1 MTTTLTRN
9 RTALIPLV
17 RVAAV
22 VAAMLLLT
30 VLVVTTSRAAFT
42 DTTDNA
48 ANSFASGS
56 VIITDDDGGSAM
68 FAATAMTPGEPVIE
82 CIELT
87 YSGSLVPADVRMY
100 GVSAGVLA
108 TYLDTTI
115 EIGTGGSFGDCTGF
129 TSGST
134 LYSGTLANFTATHT
148 DWASGLAT
156 FTAPANPTVQ
166 TLRFT
171 VDVQNDPA
179 AMTQSATATFTWE
192 AQD

>member
-1 MTTTLTRN
+1 MKTMIRPRPNLV
-9 RTALIPLV
+9 PLV
-17 RVAAV
+17 RLGAIVS
-22 VAAMLLLT
+22 AMLVLT
-30 VLVVTTSRAAFT
+30 VLIVTTSRAAFT
-42 DTTDNA
+42 DTTDNVG
-48 ANSFASGS
+48 NSFASGS

-82 CIELT
+82 CITLT

-108 TYLDTTI
+108 TYLDTTV
-115 EIGTGGSFGDCTGF
+115 EIGSGGSFGDCTGF
-129 TSGST
+129 TPSST
-134 LYSGTLANFTATHT
+134 LYDDTLANFSSTHT
-148 DWASGLAT
+148 DWASGLPT
-156 FTAPANPTVQ
+156 FTAASNPTTQ

>member
-1 MTTTLTRN
+1 MTSLAGN
-9 RTALIPLV
+9 RSALIPLA
-17 RVAAV
+17 RITAI

-30 VLVVTTSRAAFT
+30 LLIVTTSRAAFT
-42 DTTDNA
+42 DTTENA

-56 VIITDDDGGSAM
+56 VVITDDDGGSAM

-82 CIELT
+82 CITLT
-87 YSGSLVPADVRMY
+87 YSGSLVPADIRTY
-100 GVSAGVLA
+100 GVSADVLA

-115 EIGTGGSFGDCTGF
+115 EIGSGGSFGDCSSF
-129 TSGST
+129 TPAST
-134 LYSGTLANFTATHT
+134 LYTGTLANFSATHT
-148 DWASGLAT
+148 DWTSGLAT
-156 FTAPANPTVQ
+156 FTAAANPTSQ

-171 VDVQNDPA
+171 VDVQDDPA

>member
-1 MTTTLTRN
+1 MPVLARTRSSF
-9 RTALIPLV
+9 IPLV
-17 RVAAV
+17 RLTAI
-22 VAAMLLLT
+22 VAAMVLLSF
-30 VLVVTTSRAAFT
+30 VIVTSSRAAFT
-42 DTTDNA
+42 DTTDNTG
-48 ANSFASGS
+48 NSFDSGS

-129 TSGST
+129 SAGST
-134 LYSGTLANFTATHT
+134 LYTGTLANFSATHT

-156 FTAPANPTVQ
+156 FTAPANPTSQ

-171 VDVQNDPA
+171 VDVQNDPL
-179 AMTQSATATFTWE
+179 AMSQSATATFTWE

>member
-1 MTTTLTRN
+1 MTTFVRN
-9 RTALIPLV
+9 RSTLIPLV
-17 RVAAV
+17 RLTAI
-22 VAAMLLLT
+22 VAAMVMLA
-30 VLVVTTSRAAFT
+30 VLIVTTSRAAFT

-87 YSGSLVPADVRMY
+87 YSGSLVPADIRMY

-108 TYLDTTI
+108 TYLDTTV
-115 EIGTGGSFGDCTGF
+115 EIGSGGSFGDCTGF
-129 TSGST
+129 TASST
-134 LYSGTLANFTATHT
+134 LYSGTLANFSATHT
-148 DWASGLAT
+148 DWTSGLAT
-156 FTAPANPTVQ
+156 FTAPANPTSQ

-171 VDVQNDPA
+171 VDVQNDPL

>member
-1 MTTTLTRN
+1 MAIQTGTRP
-9 RTALIPLV
+9 TLIPLARFTAIV
-17 RVAAV
+17 T
-22 VAAMLLLT
+22 AMLLLT
-30 VLVVTTSRAAFT
+30 VLIVTTSRAAFT
-42 DTTDNA
+42 DTTENA
-48 ANSFASGS
+48 GNSFASGS

-82 CIELT
+82 CIALT

-108 TYLDTTI
+108 TYLDTTV
-115 EIGTGGSFGDCTGF
+115 EIGSGGSFGDCTGF
-129 TSGST
+129 TASST
-134 LYSGTLANFTATHT
+134 LYSGTLANFSATHT

-156 FTAPANPTVQ
+156 FTAPANPTSQ

>member
-1 MTTTLTRN
+1 MAIQTGTRP
-9 RTALIPLV
+9 TLIPLARFTAIV
-17 RVAAV
+17 T
-22 VAAMLLLT
+22 AMLLLT
-30 VLVVTTSRAAFT
+30 VLIVTTSRAAFT
-42 DTTDNA
+42 DTTENA
-48 ANSFASGS
+48 GNSFASGS

-82 CIELT
+82 CITVT

-108 TYLDTTI
+108 TYLDTTV
-115 EIGTGGSFGDCTGF
+115 EIGSGGSFGDCTGF
-129 TSGST
+129 TASST
-134 LYSGTLANFTATHT
+134 LYSGTLANFSATHT

-156 FTAPANPTVQ
+156 FTAPANPTSQ

>member
-1 MTTTLTRN
+1 MAALVRTRTT
-9 RTALIPLV
+9 LIPLI
-17 RVAAV
+17 RMVAIA
-22 VAAMLLLT
+22 AAMVSLA
-30 VLVVTTSRAAFT
+30 VMIVTTSRAAFT

-48 ANSFASGS
+48 GNSFTSGS

-115 EIGTGGSFGDCTGF
+115 EIGSGGSFGDCTGF
-129 TSGST
+129 TPSST
-134 LYSGTLANFTATHT
+134 LYDDTLANFSATHT

-156 FTAPANPTVQ
+156 FTAPANPTSQ

-171 VDVQNDPA
+171 VDVQNDPL

>member
-1 MTTTLTRN
+1 MAHILKTRS
-9 RTALIPLV
+9 ALIPLV
-17 RVAAV
+17 RLAAILS
-22 VAAMLLLT
+22 AMLLLT
-30 VLVVTTSRAAFT
+30 LLIVTTSRAAFT
-42 DTTDNA
+42 DTTENA
-48 ANSFASGS
+48 GNSFATGS
-56 VIITDDDGGSAM
+56 VIITDDDAGSAM

-82 CIELT
+82 CITLT

-108 TYLDTTI
+108 TYLDTTV
-115 EIGTGGSFGDCTGF
+115 EIGSGGSFGDCTGF
-129 TSGST
+129 TASST
-134 LYSGTLANFTATHT
+134 LYSGTLANFSATHT
-148 DWASGLAT
+148 DWTSGLAT
-156 FTAPANPTVQ
+156 FTAPANPTSQ